1 MITAFGDFVRDLRHQ
16 HSELLKDMA
25 EKLMVTSA
33 FLSAVETGKK
43 SIPSEWCKKLASM
56 YALPKDEVAKL
67 QKAVDES
74 QRSVI
79 IDLDAQSASAVRR
92 GVAVALARRF
102 NELSDEEL
110 MQLRQN
116 MFLFKP
122 NGDK

>member
-1 MITAFGDFVRDLRHQ
+1 MITAFGEFVRGLRHQ

-25 EKLMVTSA
+25 EKLAVTSA

-43 SIPSEWCKKLASM
+43 SVPAEWCQKLASM
-56 YALPKDEVAKL
+56 YALPKKEVAGL
-67 QKAVDES
+67 QKSIDES
-74 QRSVI
+74 QRSVT
-79 IDLDAQSASAVRR
+79 IDLEGQSADRR

-110 MQLRQN
+110 SQLRQN

-122 NGDK
+122 KGDK